1 MNTAASETP
10 VETIPAPAVIEA
22 PQPPDSRLCSNPRCK
37 KGPDGTPGIV
47 KSRRAKY
54 CCRYCR
60 VDVCRRN
67 RPKPQQT
74 EKAKRKRRRDAKWK
88 DHAERQREY
97 QARHS
102 LPRFVREVRDR
113 IRGTPWIKAGG
124 ARMVDK
130 SLPEPL

>member
-10 VETIPAPAVIEA
+10 VEAIPTPAVIEA

-37 KGPDGTPGIV
+37 KGPDSTPGIV

-60 VDVCRRN
+60 VDVCRRK
-67 RPKPQQT
+67 RRSKPEQV
-74 EKAKRKRRRDAKWK
+74 EKPKRKRRRDAKYTS
-88 DHAERQREY
+88 HSERQSAY

-102 LPRFVREVRDR
+102 L
-113 IRGTPWIKAGG
+113 A
-124 ARMVDK
+124 
-130 SLPEPL
+130 

>member
-1 MNTAASETP
+1 MPVNAAANETP
-10 VETIPAPAVIEA
+10 VEAIPTKAVIEA
-22 PQPPDSRLCSNPRCK
+22 QQPPDSRLCLNPRCK

-67 RPKPQQT
+67 RPKPEQA
-74 EKAKRKRRRDAKWK
+74 EKPKRKRRRDAKYTS
-88 DHAERQREY
+88 HSERQRAY

-102 LPRFVREVRDR
+102 L
-113 IRGTPWIKAGG
+113 AGYPQG
-124 ARMVDK
+124 I
-130 SLPEPL
+130 